1 MCLLK
6 NTSILLPSF
15 HKNMKMQYFC
25 CILRMFLEDYSE
37 LYCYLLPGNLYC
49 MGKNSV
55 SWGHPVNANKM
66 NKTLWSGNLPKKR
79 KPITSTEAMIYI
91 HILFWYEGHT
101 LKFILFISS
110 VLHRPTKGQLINSL
124 CQLKEMLIL
133 FYCFNLWITF
143 STFRQC
149 IYELLDAS

>member
-101 LKFILFISS
+101 LKFILFISPPYILYQLFQYFYTIIGDFFIG
-110 VLHRPTKGQLINSL
+110 VKRPHIIDIPMSKHPRG
-124 CQLKEMLIL
+124 
-133 FYCFNLWITF
+133 CF
-143 STFRQC
+143 
-149 IYELLDAS
+149 